1 MFKKILCLTLC
12 FAAVLSLS
20 GCNFFTPDTAELLS
34 PPTLTGDMFPINE
47 AIEKSESDKFTFQY
61 PSRGNYRTAVIRH
74 DVDKDG
80 ILEAFA
86 FYSTTA
92 KEGTQ
97 MNINMVANDGG
108 EWHSVAKQSIA
119 AGGVDRIDFCDLDG
133 DRIDEILVGWEIYG
147 TSELQLAVYS
157 LGDNTLTQRMLEQYT
172 HYVTCDLDK
181 NDINEVFIARSAPSE
196 GRNSAHLFSL
206 TNVGVTQISSCQLDP
221 TAKILNHPIVS
232 TLSNGENAVY
242 IDEIKGVGA
251 TTEVIFLEKGKL
263 VNPLLDPAA
272 KETTATLRIATLE
285 CRDINDDNILEIP
298 VRREVPTVTRTND
311 SEKQYLTDWCSFN
324 GTTLTSQMT
333 TFVSVSEGYYYI
345 IPAKWID
352 KIALL
357 RDESSGL
364 TEIYRFNSEENVSA
378 ERLLYIRS
386 VKKAD
391 WDSGVYKNQ
400 DVTEIVNNGETSYI
414 CYISAA
420 AEADGITAEK
430 VKNDLKLY

>member
-272 KETTATLRIATLE
+272 KETTATLRIATME

>member
-12 FAAVLSLS
+12 FVAVLSLS

-97 MNINMVANDGG
+97 MNINMVANEGG

-181 NDINEVFIARSAPSE
+181 NDINEVFIARSTPSE

-272 KETTATLRIATLE
+272 KETTATLRIATME

>member
-1 MFKKILCLTLC
+1 MFKKILYLTLC

-97 MNINMVANDGG
+97 MNINMIANEGG

-272 KETTATLRIATLE
+272 KETTATLRIATME

-364 TEIYRFNSEENVSA
+364 TEIYRFNSDENVSA

-391 WDSGVYKNQ
+391 WDSGVYKSQ

-420 AEADGITAEK
+420 AEADGITAER

>member
-97 MNINMVANDGG
+97 MNINMVANEGG

-272 KETTATLRIATLE
+272 KETTATLRIATME

-391 WDSGVYKNQ
+391 WDSGVYKSQ